1 MALSMQV
8 SFSRALDDKRTQISI
23 GRVKAT
29 TGWRAARGLVA
40 DFDREIAL
48 RALVREAEEYGADA
62 LVEVSFE
69 IEEVR
74 GPDIDG
80 VPLRRVTATGTA
92 VRLAVAA

>member
-1 MALSMQV
+1 MQV
-8 SFSRALDDKRTQISI
+8 SFSPALGGGRAQISI
-23 GRVKAT
+23 GRLKAT

-40 DFDREIAL
+40 DFDREVAL

-62 LVEVSFE
+62 LVDVSFE
-69 IEEVR
+69 VEEVR

-92 VRLAVAA
+92 VTLALAA

>member
-1 MALSMQV
+1 MQV
-8 SFSRALDDKRTQISI
+8 SFSRALDDKRTQIPI
-23 GRVKAT
+23 GRVNAT

-92 VRLAVAA
+92 VRLALAA

>member
-1 MALSMQV
+1 MQV
-8 SFSRALDDKRTQISI
+8 SFSQALDSERAQISI

-29 TGWRAARGLVA
+29 TGWRAATGLVA
-40 DFDREIAL
+40 DFDREVAL

-62 LVEVSFE
+62 LVDVSFE

-92 VRLAVAA
+92 VRLALAA

>member
-1 MALSMQV
+1 MQV
-8 SFSRALDDKRTQISI
+8 SFSPSLGGARAQISI
-23 GRVKAT
+23 GRLKAT

-40 DFDREIAL
+40 DFDREVAL

-62 LVEVSFE
+62 LVDVSFE
-69 IEEVR
+69 VEEVR

-92 VRLAVAA
+92 VTLALAA

>member
-1 MALSMQV
+1 MQV
-8 SFSRALDDKRTQISI
+8 SFSQALDSKRAQISI
-23 GRVKAT
+23 GKVKAT

-74 GPDIDG
+74 GPDVD

-92 VRLAVAA
+92 VRLALAA

>member
-1 MALSMQV
+1 MQV
-8 SFSRALDDKRTQISI
+8 SFSRALDSERAQISI
-23 GRVKAT
+23 GRLRAT
-29 TGWRAARGLVA
+29 THWRAARGAVA
-40 DFDREIAL
+40 EFDREVAV

-80 VPLRRVTATGTA
+80 VPLRRITATGTA
-92 VRLAVAA
+92 VRLALAA

>member
-1 MALSMQV
+1 MQV
-8 SFSRALDDKRTQISI
+8 SFSRTLDSKRAQFTI

-29 TGWRAARGLVA
+29 TGWRAASGLVA

-62 LVEVSFE
+62 MVDVTFEV
-69 IEEVR
+69 EEVR

-92 VRLAVAA
+92 VKLALAA

>member
-8 SFSRALDDKRTQISI
+8 SFSQALDDKRTQISI

-29 TGWRAARGLVA
+29 TGWGAARGLVA

-74 GPDIDG
+74 GPDID